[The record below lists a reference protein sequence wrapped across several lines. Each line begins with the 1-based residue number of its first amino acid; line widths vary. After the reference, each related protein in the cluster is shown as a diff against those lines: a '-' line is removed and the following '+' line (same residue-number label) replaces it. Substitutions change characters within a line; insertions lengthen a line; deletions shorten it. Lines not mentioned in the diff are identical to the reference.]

1 MGADLGGAVH
11 FDRRCSGLNLLGDG
25 LRDLTD
31 PKLREEDD
39 VMSAPSR
46 TRHRCWK
53 CAICARVSAWRAST
67 CVAVRSVD
75 LEVARR
81 EVLGIIGE
89 FGSGKS
95 VTGLSMLRL
104 LPAHATVTE
113 PTGFDLPAANCCRS
127 TTRHS
132 AQLRGTHLAM
142 VFQDPVGAFN
152 PAKSIGWHL
161 DRIIARAATR
171 EDRQGIDL
179 TQDAHRWLTDVGI
192 AHPERILPL
201 YPHQLSGGMLQ
212 RTLIALTAALQP
224 DLLIADEPT
233 TNLDNIVERQI
244 IGLFRRLKD
253 KLGSA
258 IIFITHD
265 IALAA
270 GSVRP
275 HRRDVRGRDRRDRT
289 GRRAVQVAGASLH
302 GGSDRDI
309 PATRRTGRAAEGDSR
324 RTAVRAAVARRLPVR
339 AALRICNRC
348 VPSCAASEHRFGEES

>member
-1 MGADLGGAVH
+1 MSAAVASEPPLLEVRNLSTRFRMGAVDML
-11 FDRRCSGLNLLGDG
+11 
-25 LRDLTD
+25 
-31 PKLREEDD
+31 
-39 VMSAPSR
+39 
-46 TRHRCWK
+46 
-53 CAICARVSAWRAST
+53 
-67 CVAVRSVD
+67 AVRRVD
-75 LEVARR
+75 LAVARR

-89 FGSGKS
+89 SGSGKS
-95 VTGLSMLRL
+95 VTGLSLLRL
-104 LPAHATVTE
+104 LPAHATVTA
-113 PTGFDLPAANCCRS
+113 DLLRFAGRELLPLDDEAFR
-127 TTRHS
+127 
-132 AQLRGTHLAM
+132 QLRGTHLAM

-192 AHPERILPL
+192 AHPERILSL

-270 GSVRP
+270 GLCDRIAVMYAGEIVETGPAELLFKSPAHPYTAGLIETSRQLDQRVGRLKEIPGELPSGLHRPEGCLFAPRCGLATDACRAAPPANIALAKDHSVRCIR
-275 HRRDVRGRDRRDRT
+275 H
-289 GRRAVQVAGASLH
+289 A
-302 GGSDRDI
+302 
-309 PATRRTGRAAEGDSR
+309 
-324 RTAVRAAVARRLPVR
+324 
-339 AALRICNRC
+339 
-348 VPSCAASEHRFGEES
+348 

>member
-1 MGADLGGAVH
+1 MSAAVANEPPLLEVRNLSTRFRMGAVDML
-11 FDRRCSGLNLLGDG
+11 
-25 LRDLTD
+25 
-31 PKLREEDD
+31 
-39 VMSAPSR
+39 
-46 TRHRCWK
+46 
-53 CAICARVSAWRAST
+53 
-67 CVAVRSVD
+67 AVRRVD

-89 FGSGKS
+89 SGSGKS
-95 VTGLSMLRL
+95 VTGLSLLRL
-104 LPAHATVTE
+104 LPAHAKVTAE
-113 PTGFDLPAANCCRS
+113 YLRFAGRELLPLDDEAFR
-127 TTRHS
+127 
-132 AQLRGTHLAM
+132 QLRGTHLAM
-142 VFQDPVGAFN
+142 IFQDPVGAFN

-212 RTLIALTAALQP
+212 RTLIAMSAALQP

-270 GSVRP
+270 GLCDRIAVMYAGEIVETGPADVLFRSPAHPYTAGLIETSRQLDERAGRLKEIPGELPSGLQLSEGCLFAPRCGFATDACRAAPPANIAMAKNHSVRCIR
-275 HRRDVRGRDRRDRT
+275 H
-289 GRRAVQVAGASLH
+289 A
-302 GGSDRDI
+302 
-309 PATRRTGRAAEGDSR
+309 
-324 RTAVRAAVARRLPVR
+324 
-339 AALRICNRC
+339 
-348 VPSCAASEHRFGEES
+348 

>member
-1 MGADLGGAVH
+1 MSAAVTNEPPLLEVRNLSTRFRMGAVDML
-11 FDRRCSGLNLLGDG
+11 
-25 LRDLTD
+25 
-31 PKLREEDD
+31 
-39 VMSAPSR
+39 
-46 TRHRCWK
+46 
-53 CAICARVSAWRAST
+53 
-67 CVAVRSVD
+67 AVRRVD

-89 FGSGKS
+89 SGSGKS
-95 VTGLSMLRL
+95 VTGLSLLRL
-104 LPAHATVTE
+104 LPAHAKVAAE
-113 PTGFDLPAANCCRS
+113 YLRFAGRELLPLDDEAFR
-127 TTRHS
+127 
-132 AQLRGTHLAM
+132 QLRGTHLAM
-142 VFQDPVGAFN
+142 IFQDPVGAFN

-212 RTLIALTAALQP
+212 RTLIALSAALQP

-270 GSVRP
+270 GLCDRIAVMYAGEIVETGPADVLFRSPAHPYTAGLIETSRQLDERAGRLKEIPGELPSGLQLSQGCLFAPRCGFATDACLAAPPANIAMAKNHSVRCIR
-275 HRRDVRGRDRRDRT
+275 H
-289 GRRAVQVAGASLH
+289 A
-302 GGSDRDI
+302 
-309 PATRRTGRAAEGDSR
+309 
-324 RTAVRAAVARRLPVR
+324 
-339 AALRICNRC
+339 
-348 VPSCAASEHRFGEES
+348 